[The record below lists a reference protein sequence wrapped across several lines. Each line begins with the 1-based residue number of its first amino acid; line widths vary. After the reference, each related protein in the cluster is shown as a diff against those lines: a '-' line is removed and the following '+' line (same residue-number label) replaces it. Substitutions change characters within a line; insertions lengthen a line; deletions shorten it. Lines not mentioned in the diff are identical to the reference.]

1 MSPHSPDGASWPRGY
16 CRSRTTVSACVDA
29 TVRAPSCIV
38 HLKSKCLLK
47 RLHAGRPSHQRGSR
61 SAVTVP
67 VRMAVDYDNFYLDPD
82 LADSYVAVLRG
93 IAERY
98 YESVTRFTTTPQTG
112 PT

>member
-1 MSPHSPDGASWPRGY
+1 
-16 CRSRTTVSACVDA
+16 
-29 TVRAPSCIV
+29 
-38 HLKSKCLLK
+38 
-47 RLHAGRPSHQRGSR
+47 
-61 SAVTVP
+61 
-67 VRMAVDYDNFYLDPD
+67 MAVDYDNFYLDPD